1 MTLRPVI
8 LAGGSGTRLWPLSRD
23 HYPKQFLALTSS
35 KTMFQETLLRLDG
48 IDGLEEPMV
57 VCNEVHRF
65 LVLDQMREL
74 NVVPTTII
82 VEPVGRNTAPALTL
96 AALRLAE
103 TDGEAGVDPVL
114 LSSHSDHLVRD
125 KKAFQS
131 AVSEGVELAES
142 GYMVTFGAR
151 PTSPE
156 TGMGYIR
163 RGGTLGAGARNG
175 AYVVDSFVE
184 KPDLVTAES
193 YLDSDDYYWNT
204 GIFMMR
210 ASVWLSE
217 INRYRPAIAKACA
230 SAYSNGQVDRD
241 FYRPGAAEFIACP
254 TDSIDYAVMENATRG
269 DRRSGGSDSPAEC
282 AVVPID
288 AGWSDVGAWSSLWEE
303 REQDGQGNVIEGDV
317 LAESTRNALLLAQSR
332 LLAAVGLEDVVVV
345 ETADAV
351 LVVHKD
357 KVQDV
362 KQIVDRL
369 RAAGRSEHESH
380 RKVHRPWGTY
390 EIVDSGDG
398 FQVKRLTI
406 NPGSALSLQLHRQ
419 RAEHWV
425 VVNGTAKVVKDNEE
439 FTLEENESMYVPI
452 GATHRLQNPGDV
464 PLEIIEVQTGAYLGE
479 DDIVRL
485 QDDYDRHLDA

>member
-23 HYPKQFLALTSS
+23 QYPKQFLPLTST
-35 KTMFQETLLRLDG
+35 KTMLQETLLRLDG
-48 IDGLEEPMV
+48 IDGLEPPTL

-65 LVLDQMREL
+65 LVLDQLREL
-74 NVVPTTII
+74 NLTPSTII
-82 VEPVGRNTAPALTL
+82 IEPVGRNTAPALTL
-96 AALRLAE
+96 AALRSAE
-103 TDGEAGVDPVL
+103 IDGEAGRDTIL
-114 LSSHSDHLVRD
+114 LSSHSDHLVKD
-125 KKAFQS
+125 PEAFQS
-131 AVSEGVELAES
+131 AVTKGVELAES
-142 GYMVTFGAR
+142 GYMVTFGAQ

-163 RGGTLGAGARNG
+163 RGTAIRSSGGYL
-175 AYVVDSFVE
+175 VDSFVE
-184 KPDLVTAES
+184 KPDLTTAES
-193 YLDSDDYYWNT
+193 YLETGDYHWNT

-217 INRYRPAIAKACA
+217 IDRYRPDIAKACA
-230 SAYSNGQVDRD
+230 AAYSNGEADGD
-241 FYRPGAAEFIACP
+241 FYSPGAAEFTASP
-254 TDSIDYAVMENATRG
+254 ADSIDYAVMENATRG
-269 DRRSGGSDSPAEC
+269 DRKSEGDSPAEC
-282 AVVPID
+282 AVVPMD

-303 REQDGQGNVIEGDV
+303 RERDGEGNVIEGDV
-317 LAESTRNALLLAQSR
+317 LAESTRNSLLTSQSR
-332 LLAAVGLEDVVVV
+332 LLATVGLDDVVVV

-351 LVVHKD
+351 LVAHKD
-357 KVQDV
+357 KVQEV
-362 KQIVDRL
+362 KKIVEKL
-369 RAAGRSEHESH
+369 KAAGRTEHESH

-390 EIVDSGDG
+390 EIVDSGEG

-406 NPGSALSLQLHRQ
+406 NPGSALSLQFHRQ

-425 VVNGTAKVVKDNEE
+425 VVSGTAEVVKDNQE

-452 GATHRLQNPGDV
+452 GSTHRLQNSGDV

-485 QDDYDRHLDA
+485 KDDYDRHLDG